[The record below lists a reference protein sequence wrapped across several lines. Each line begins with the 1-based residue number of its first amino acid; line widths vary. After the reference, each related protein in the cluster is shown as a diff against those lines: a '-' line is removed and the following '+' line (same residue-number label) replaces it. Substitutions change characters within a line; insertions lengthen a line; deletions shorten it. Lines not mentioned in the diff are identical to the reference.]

1 MGTRKKDQ
9 ASEFWLGG
17 AAAIAAISVMHP
29 VDVVKSRLQIQ
40 GENGVGRGKR
50 YTGVVSS
57 LVRIARSEGVR
68 GLYRGL
74 LPAYAMQFR

>member
-1 MGTRKKDQ
+1 MSSSKSQT
-9 ASEFWLGG
+9 SEFWLGG

-40 GENGVGRGKR
+40 GEKAGGRR

-57 LVRIARSEGVR
+57 LIQIARSEGVR

-74 LPAYAMQFR
+74 IPAYAMQFR